1 MITVN
6 NPAITIDKL
15 LIAPSISPNSKAF
28 DVPIAWALLPR
39 AKPIATGC
47 LILNN
52 LQILLAMIA
61 PRIPVIITI
70 PTVMV
75 ELPPS
80 LSETPIAI
88 AVVIYFGKS
97 E

>member
-15 LIAPSISPNSKAF
+15 LIAPSISPNFKAF
-28 DVPIAWALLPR
+28 DVPIATHYYHM

-52 LQILLAMIA
+52 LQILSNDS
-61 PRIPVIITI
+61 TKD
-70 PTVMV
+70 T
-75 ELPPS
+75 S
-80 LSETPIAI
+80 NNNNSNCN
-88 AVVIYFGKS
+88 G
-97 E
+97 